1 METLEELQAIYAAAH
16 AIQEGAAKAVAEL
29 AQLVADNRA
38 IPAQIAQEAMRTK
51 ADVPKLVLNSAG
63 QALERIEKGAET
75 AVRKAAVSDVG
86 AKIEAAMVGPMAKI
100 NLALEKLEQ
109 SASSAQ
115 HAASHW
121 KLYTRVFRWQQL
133 AIAVLVGVVIG
144 SAGTWYFASQPLQEA
159 ANQILWLEQTS
170 ARRTAASPTSGSNKP
185 KPGSGSSQRNKH
197 LGAQAPEV
205 APPTAPAA
213 PDASAPPDPF
223 FQQPAGGVQ

>member
-1 METLEELQAIYAAAH
+1 MAT
-16 AIQEGAAKAVAEL
+16 IQE
-29 AQLVADNRA
+29 
-38 IPAQIAQEAMRTK
+38 
-51 ADVPKLVLNSAG
+51 
-63 QALERIEKGAET
+63 AL
-75 AVRKAAVSDVG
+75 D
-86 AKIEAAMVGPMAKI
+86 
-100 NLALEKLEQ
+100 KLEQ

-121 KLYTRVFRWQQL
+121 RSYTRVFRWQQL

-144 SAGTWYFASQPLQEA
+144 SAGTWYFASKPLQEA

-170 ARRTAASPTSGSNKP
+170 ARRTAGSPTSGSNKP
-185 KPGSGSSQRNKH
+185 KPGSSSSQRNKH

-205 APPTAPAA
+205 APPTAPPA